1 MEVLPDMFKSEVN
14 PENITRAELVVS
26 IPSYNEADSIS
37 YPTQQ
42 ASEGIAKYFPGKG
55 AVIINCDNNSP
66 DNTRDA
72 FLETPTKIPKIYIS
86 TPPGVKGKGN
96 NFKNLFQKVVDLKA
110 KAIVVVDADLKS
122 ITPNWIKHLGE
133 PLFNDFSYVAPLY
146 VRHKYD
152 GTITN
157 GIAYPLTRALY
168 GRRIRQPIGGDFGF
182 SGELAKVYLES
193 PIWDSAVAN
202 FGIDIWMT
210 TLALNRRVQFCQSF
224 MGRPKVHKPKD
235 PGAALGPMFREVVG
249 TIFSTMKHFE
259 SFWFKVKYSK
269 PTAIF
274 GFGLGEVEM
283 PPKVNVDTQRLSQKF
298 HEGFDRYKDLFG
310 KILFKDV
317 FQKLLEIRDMKE
329 RVYTFPTDLWARILY
344 DMAIGYRDKVC
355 DPDQMMEALIP
366 LYFGRT
372 LSFVKRTRRMSTL
385 QAEEAIEEDCAT
397 FEMSKPYLIKRW
409 KEGKR
414 AEASSG

>member
-1 MEVLPDMFKSEVN
+1 MFESEVN
-14 PENITRAELVVS
+14 PENINSAELVVS

-42 ASEGIAKYFPGKG
+42 ASEGIAQHFPGKS

-66 DNTRDA
+66 DNTKEA
-72 FLETPTKIPKIYIS
+72 FLDTPTKISKIYIS

-96 NFKNLFQKVVDLKA
+96 NFKNLFKKVVELKA

-122 ITPNWIKHLGE
+122 ITPGWVKRLGE
-133 PLFNDFSYVAPLY
+133 PLFSDFSYVAPLY

-157 GIAYPLTRALY
+157 GIAYPLSRALY
-168 GRRIRQPIGGDFGF
+168 GRRVRQPIGGDFGF
-182 SGELAKVYLES
+182 SGELAKVYLKS
-193 PIWDSAVAN
+193 KIWDDAVAN

-210 TLALNRRVQFCQSF
+210 SLALNEGVQFCQSF
-224 MGRPKVHKPKD
+224 VGRPKIHKPKD
-235 PGAALGPMFREVVG
+235 PGSSLGPMFREVVG

-259 SFWFKVKYSK
+259 SFWPKVKYSK

-283 PPKVNVDTQRLSQKF
+283 PPKVEVDTQRLSEKF
-298 HEGFDRYKDLFG
+298 HEGFDQYRDIFE
-310 KILFKDV
+310 KILFIDV
-317 FQKLLEIRDMKE
+317 FQKLLEIRGMKE
-329 RVYTFPTDLWARILY
+329 RVFAFPTDLWARILY
-344 DMAIGYRDKVC
+344 DMAIGYRDSAC
-355 DPDQMMEALIP
+355 DPDLMMEALIP

-372 LSFVKRTRRMSTL
+372 FSFVKKTKRMSTL

-397 FEMSKPYLIKRW
+397 FEMTKPYLIKRW
-409 KEGKR
+409 MEGAK
-414 AEASSG
+414 SSSD